1 MLRRRPG
8 SVSSFLPSRWAFEG
22 LVLLEAD
29 QRQVATSA
37 GGSDP
42 VIDHDLAEDYF
53 PARTDRMGVKADAM
67 ALGAMFIGLAAAV
80 AFISASSKPGR

>member
-1 MLRRRPG
+1 M
-8 SVSSFLPSRWAFEG
+8 
-22 LVLLEAD
+22 LEAD

-53 PARTDRMGVKADAM
+53 PQADRMGVRADVM
-67 ALGAMFIGLAAAV
+67 ALGAMLFGLTGAV
-80 AFISASSKPGR
+80 AFISASAKPAR